1 MKKTF
6 LVVDDQEIFRRGV
19 VDIVEGYAPEVAV
32 HQAHTG
38 REAVEAMAENEY
50 VLAVVDMKL
59 ADMSGVDLLKS
70 IKRVKPEQAVLIM
83 AAHSDEGYAL
93 RALRAGASGY
103 LGKNARSG
111 ELLAA
116 IDKILHGGK
125 YVGEAFFD
133 KLILDIGSAGGD
145 SALHEFLSDR
155 EFRVFR
161 ELAGGRSI
169 KEIAGE
175 LFLSVQTVSTYR
187 SRVLKKMHMKS
198 NADLVRYAINH
209 GLSN

>member
-1 MKKTF
+1 M
-6 LVVDDQEIFRRGV
+6 
-19 VDIVEGYAPEVAV
+19 